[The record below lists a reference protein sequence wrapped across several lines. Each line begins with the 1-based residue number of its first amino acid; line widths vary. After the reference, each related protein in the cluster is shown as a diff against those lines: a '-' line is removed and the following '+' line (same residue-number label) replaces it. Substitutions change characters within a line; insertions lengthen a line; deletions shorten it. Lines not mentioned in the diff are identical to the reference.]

1 MSNTPIWASP
11 EIFKGKSD
19 AWVRA
24 YAANSPEGSGR
35 ARLVKAEI
43 DEREANHRARQEE
56 AAARAAEM
64 TARNTRCSL
73 ALAGLA
79 VLIAALELLL

>member
-1 MSNTPIWASP
+1 MSNTPIWASR
-11 EIFKGKSD
+11 EVFKGKSD
-19 AWVRA
+19 EWVRA

-64 TARNTRCSL
+64 TTRNTRYSL
-73 ALAGLA
+73 VWAVLA
-79 VLIAALELLL
+79 VLIAALEFLL